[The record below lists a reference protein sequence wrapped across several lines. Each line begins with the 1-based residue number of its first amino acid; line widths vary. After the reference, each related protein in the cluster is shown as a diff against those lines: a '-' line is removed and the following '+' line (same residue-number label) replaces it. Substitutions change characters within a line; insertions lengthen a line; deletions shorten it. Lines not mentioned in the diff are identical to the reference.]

1 MDSEYIVDKNIFCKL
16 CHTPLKS
23 NREYWSKCVE
33 KLDLGISYEPTSYE
47 PIRYVYLDDYGDHRY
62 RIVDKK
68 KWLLSK
74 LKYGI

>member
-33 KLDLGISYEPTSYE
+33 KLDLG
-47 PIRYVYLDDYGDHRY
+47 
-62 RIVDKK
+62 
-68 KWLLSK
+68 
-74 LKYGI
+74 